1 MDGVVRRSV
10 IIIAVGGAIL
20 VTGCETRRR
29 VEGPYGKV
37 ASDAIP
43 RIEKA
48 ANLKFKADPKIEARS
63 RDDVR
68 KFLERRFRED
78 LPEREI
84 EGMRGAYR
92 RLGLI
97 PDTLDLRAFMLDLL
111 TEQVMGYYDP
121 STKVLYV
128 VQDAPP
134 EQVSTII
141 SHELVHALQD
151 QYTSLDSLQHLRG
164 DNDRQ
169 VAAQAVIEGEATLIQ
184 IQAMLGGS
192 GGDIATAF
200 PGGWDRVREI
210 IRESSSQMT
219 VFSNAPRIIQETL
232 IFPYLT
238 GAEFMRSFRQLRP
251 GDTPYGEMPR
261 STEQVMHT
269 RAYFT
274 ERDRPTR
281 ITLPAPR
288 VGRDRYQNNLGEFET
303 RLFLYEHMRDQAGAV
318 RGAAGWDGDRYMVIQ
333 TPRGDAFVWLTVWDS
348 PNEAIEFTEILD
360 RAISRRFD
368 GELMRPISGGQRY
381 EVGDRDV
388 VWWSGEVDGR
398 PVVIYTDAPSG
409 IGELIAPGRVKL
421 EQ

>member
-1 MDGVVRRSV
+1 
-10 IIIAVGGAIL
+10 
-20 VTGCETRRR
+20 
-29 VEGPYGKV
+29 
-37 ASDAIP
+37 
-43 RIEKA
+43 
-48 ANLKFKADPKIEARS
+48 
-63 RDDVR
+63 
-68 KFLERRFRED
+68 
-78 LPEREI
+78 
-84 EGMRGAYR
+84 MRAAYR
-92 RLGLI
+92 HLGRI
-97 PDTLDLRAFMLDLL
+97 PDTLNLRAFMLDLL

-121 STKVLYV
+121 GAKVLYV

-151 QYTSLDSLQHLRG
+151 QYMSLDSLQHLRG
-164 DNDRQ
+164 DNDGQ
-169 VAAQAVIEGEATLIQ
+169 MAAQAVIEGEATLIQ

-200 PGGWDRVREI
+200 PGGWDRVRDI
-210 IRESSSQMT
+210 IRETSTQMT

-232 IFPYLT
+232 IFPYLS
-238 GAEFMRSFRQLRP
+238 GAEFVRSFRQLRP
-251 GDTPYGEMPR
+251 DQTPYGELPR

-274 ERDRPTR
+274 ERDLPTR
-281 ITLPAPR
+281 VTLPPPR

-318 RGAAGWDGDRYMVIQ
+318 RGAAGWDGDRYMVLQ

-348 PNEAIEFTEILD
+348 PTEAIEFTEILD

-381 EVGDRDV
+381 EVADREV
-388 VWWSGEVDGR
+388 TWWSGEVDGR
-398 PVVIYTDAPSG
+398 PVVVYTDAPSG
-409 IGELIAPGRVKL
+409 MGALIAPGRVKL

>member
-1 MDGVVRRSV
+1 MDGLVRRTV
-10 IIIAVGGAIL
+10 ILIAVGGAIIAG
-20 VTGCETRRR
+20 GCETRRR
-29 VEGPYGKV
+29 IEGPYGKL

-48 ANLKFKADPKIEARS
+48 ANLKFKADPKVEARS

-68 KFLERRFRED
+68 KFLERRFREE
-78 LPEREI
+78 LPQREI
-84 EGMRGAYR
+84 EGMRAAYS

-97 PDTLDLRAFMLDLL
+97 PDTLDLRAFLLDLL

-121 STKVLYV
+121 GTKVLYV
-128 VQDAPP
+128 VQEAPP
-134 EQVSTII
+134 EAVSTII

-151 QYTSLDSLQHLRG
+151 QYMNLDSIQHLAG

-169 VAAQAVIEGEATLIQ
+169 MAAQAVIEGEATLIQ
-184 IQAMLGGS
+184 IQAALGGS
-192 GGDIATAF
+192 GGDLATAF
-200 PGGWDRVREI
+200 PGGWDRVREE
-210 IRESSSQMT
+210 IRENSSQMA

-232 IFPYLT
+232 IFPYLS

-251 GDTPYGEMPR
+251 GVTPYGAMPL
-261 STEQVMHT
+261 STEQLMHT

-274 ERDRPTR
+274 DRDRPTR
-281 ITLPAPR
+281 IKLPTPR

-303 RLFLYEHMRDQAGAV
+303 RLFLYEHMRDQAAAV
-318 RGAAGWDGDRYMVIQ
+318 RGAAGWDGDRYMVVQ

-348 PNEAIEFTEILD
+348 PTEAIEFTEMMD

-368 GELMRPISGGQRY
+368 GELMRPIPGGQRY
-381 EVGDRDV
+381 QIGEREVT
-388 VWWSGEVDGR
+388 WWSGEVDGR

-409 IGELIAPGRVKL
+409 MGELIAPSRVKL